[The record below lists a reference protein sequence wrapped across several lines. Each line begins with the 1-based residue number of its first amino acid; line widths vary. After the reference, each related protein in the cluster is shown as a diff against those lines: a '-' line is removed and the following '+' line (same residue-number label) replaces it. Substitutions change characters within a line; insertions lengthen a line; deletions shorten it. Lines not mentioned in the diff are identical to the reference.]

1 MVIGTKLRDGL
12 RLPGLRLRPEPE
24 QCTDCKTCT
33 KNRPMSLDVNAMV
46 RRDSMRDS
54 ECILCGRCVDGCVK
68 HAITYRL
75 GR

>member
-33 KNRPMSLDVNAMV
+33 KNCPMSLDVK
-46 RRDSMRDS
+46 RD
-54 ECILCGRCVDGCVK
+54 GQ
-68 HAITYRL
+68 ARL
-75 GR
+75 DEGLGVHPLRPLR